1 MMDVLGFDNVF
12 LQVGDLD
19 EAVDFYGRLVGLPVA
34 KRFDAMGTVL
44 FQVGRETP
52 GLGVGVVQSPDP
64 GGSKVWFEVADA
76 RAAAAD
82 LEQRGVPLLAPAFA
96 IPTGWVVEIA
106 DPWGNRLGFTDY
118 QLMPQLGRRS
128 DVVDEA

>member
-1 MMDVLGFDNVF
+1 MDVLGFDNVF
-12 LQVGDLD
+12 LQVGDLE
-19 EAVDFYGRLVGLPVA
+19 EAVDFYGRLVGLTVA
-34 KRFDAMGTVL
+34 KRFDTMGTVL

-64 GGSKVWFEVADA
+64 GNSKIWFEVADA
-76 RAAAAD
+76 RATAAAF
-82 LEQRGVPLLAPAFA
+82 ERRGVPLLAPAFA

-118 QLMPQLGRRS
+118 QLMPLLGRQA
-128 DVVDEA
+128 E